1 MQQLTTE
8 QIKQKIQEGE
18 KLAKKHESLRNELPQ
33 DNKRDP
39 HHFEINYRKYQRKA
53 QWSAILFWIIAGL
66 STVAIIV
73 LIKNLLQ

>member
-1 MQQLTTE
+1 M
-8 QIKQKIQEGE
+8 QKIPGIKDPDDLLKKLE
-18 KLAKKHESLRNELPQ
+18 KKGLKVEPEFTTKYDL
-33 DNKRDP
+33 

-73 LIKNLLQ
+73 LIKNL

>member
-1 MQQLTTE
+1 M
-8 QIKQKIQEGE
+8 IE
-18 KLAKKHESLRNELPQ
+18 KVQH
-33 DNKRDP
+33 DKRDP

-73 LIKNLLQ
+73 LIKNLWQ